1 MISTR
6 LLRRLWILPVSIVL
20 VAAIAYAVAGVQSST
35 YTATSTVVVSS
46 VPGAVSASNSAGAG
60 ALANTYAGA
69 LPSDGA
75 LQAYVTRTAH
85 VPATDAIKANP
96 PRGSAITFT
105 FTAPT
110 RAGAIAGG
118 RALARGLTAAKPVS
132 STVSAGTLH
141 LVQSPTTATATV
153 TGRYRAKVVV
163 LVPASG
169 GPTEGLNPS
178 DAGHLATTYAAIIPA
193 DDKLLLAAS
202 HAIGL
207 PVSQVASDLSVV
219 NEQNTSLLQIGFK
232 ASSSHDAN
240 AGARAVAKLVSGPN
254 PVARGIIP
262 SSIQDVSLPAVIPS
276 DTPVSS
282 GGGSSKKPIVIGGV
296 IGLLLGI
303 VLLVGWER
311 SDPRISDARGL
322 SSVLGCPA
330 TPADRLSPDAAYA
343 LLERWRSLTD
353 QVPARVAILP
363 ADNASVQHADAV
375 IDALIAG
382 GHGDVS
388 FVDARSGELPERLGH
403 DAATDAPVPISLIS
417 AAVPGEGGAGEAVA
431 LGCDLAVVVVRD
443 GARAANIRRLGDELG
458 NFGVVPAWA
467 LLSSRAT
474 LKHASARH
482 ETTRHAVSA

>member
-46 VPGAVSASNSAGAG
+46 VPGAVSASNSSGAG
-60 ALANTYAGA
+60 SLASTYAGA

-75 LQAYVTRTAH
+75 LQAYVSRTAH
-85 VPATDAIKANP
+85 VAATNNAIKAGA

-110 RAGAIAGG
+110 RAAAIAGG
-118 RALARGLTAAKPVS
+118 RALASGLTAAKPVS
-132 STVSAGTLH
+132 PTVSAGTLK
-141 LVQSPTTATATV
+141 LVQTPTTATATAA
-153 TGRYRAKVVV
+153 GSYRSKVVV

-169 GPTEGLNPS
+169 GPTEGINPS

-202 HAIGL
+202 RATRL
-207 PVSQVASDLSVV
+207 PVSQIASDLSVV
-219 NEQNTSLLQIGFK
+219 NEQNTSLLQVGFK
-232 ASSSHDAN
+232 ASNAHDAN
-240 AGARAVAKLVSGPN
+240 AGARVIAQLISGPN

-262 SSIQDVSLPAVIPS
+262 SSVQEVSLPAVIPS
-276 DTPVSS
+276 NTPVSS
-282 GGGSSKKPIVIGGV
+282 GGSSTKPIVIGGV

-303 VLLVGWER
+303 VLLIGWER

-330 TPADRLSPDAAYA
+330 TPAERLSPDAAYA

-363 ADNASVQHADAV
+363 ADDASAEHADAV

-403 DAATDAPVPISLIS
+403 DAATDPRVPISLIS
-417 AAVPGEGGAGEAVA
+417 AGAPGQGGAGEAVA

-474 LKHASARH
+474 LKRASARH
-482 ETTRHAVSA
+482 DTPRHAVSA

>member
-46 VPGAVSASNSAGAG
+46 VAGPVGASNANNAG
-60 ALANTYAGA
+60 ALASTYAGA
-69 LPSDGA
+69 IPSDPGLA
-75 LQAYVTRTAH
+75 SFVSRTAH
-85 VPATDAIKANP
+85 VSAANSITAQP
-96 PRGSAITFT
+96 PKGAALTFA
-105 FTAPT
+105 FSAPT
-110 RAGAIAGG
+110 RAAAIAGAQAVG
-118 RALARGLTAAKPVS
+118 RGLTGAKPAS
-132 STVSAGTLH
+132 STVQAGTLQI
-141 LVQSPTTATATV
+141 VQLPTTATQNAL
-153 TGRYRAKVVV
+153 GGYRAKVV
-163 LVPASG
+163 LVVPTSG
-169 GPTEGLNPS
+169 GPTEGINPS
-178 DAGHLATTYAAIIPA
+178 DAGHLATTYAGIIPA

-202 HAIGL
+202 HATRI

-232 ASSSHDAN
+232 ASNAHDAN
-240 AGARAVAKLVSGPN
+240 AGARTVARLISGSN

-262 SSIQDVSLPAVIPS
+262 SSVQEVSLPAVIPS
-276 DTPVSS
+276 NTPVSS
-282 GGGSSKKPIVIGGV
+282 TGSSAKPIVIGGV

-303 VLLVGWER
+303 VLLIGWER

-330 TPADRLSPDAAYA
+330 TPAERLSPDAAYA

-363 ADNASVQHADAV
+363 ADETSASHADAV

-382 GHGDVS
+382 AHGDVS
-388 FVDARSGELPERLGH
+388 FVDARSGELPERLSH
-403 DAATDAPVPISLIS
+403 DHANDPRVPISLIS
-417 AAVPGEGGAGEAVA
+417 AGAPGQGGAGEAVA
-431 LGCDLAVVVVRD
+431 LGCDLAVVVVQN

-467 LLSSRAT
+467 LLSSRAA
-474 LKHASARH
+474 LKGGSARP
-482 ETTRHAVSA
+482 ETARHAVSA

>member
-85 VPATDAIKANP
+85 VPATNAIKANQ

-110 RAGAIAGG
+110 QAGAIAGG

-132 STVSAGTLH
+132 STVATGTLH
-141 LVQSPTTATATV
+141 LVQSPTTATPTV
-153 TGRYRAKVVV
+153 TGLYRAKVVV
-163 LVPASG
+163 LVPAAG
-169 GPTEGLNPS
+169 GPTEGINPS
-178 DAGHLATTYAAIIPA
+178 DASHLATTYAAIIPA

-202 HAIGL
+202 RAIHL

-219 NEQNTSLLQIGFK
+219 NEQSTSLLQVGFK
-232 ASSSHDAN
+232 ASNSHDAN
-240 AGARAVAKLVSGPN
+240 AGARAVAQLVSGPH
-254 PVARGIIP
+254 PIARGIIP
-262 SSIQDVSLPAVIPS
+262 SSIQEVSLPAVIPS
-276 DTPVSS
+276 DTPVAS
-282 GGGSSKKPIVIGGV
+282 GGSSKKPIVIGGV

-363 ADNASVQHADAV
+363 ADDGSVRHADAV

-382 GHGDVS
+382 GRGDVS
-388 FVDARSGELPERLGH
+388 FADARSGELPERLAH
-403 DAATDAPVPISLIS
+403 DTATDAPVPISLIS
-417 AAVPGEGGAGEAVA
+417 AGPPGQGGGGEAVA

-474 LKHASARH
+474 LKSASARH